1 MFSPRRRPLPCT
13 VVLRAASLRDRLL
26 RNRRLLPACALLG
39 AATAL
44 QGCVAVGGT
53 ARHECPNHECPTV
66 GRQLI
71 DLKAALDAGAMT
83 EAEYAS
89 AKQQLLTAKS

>member
-1 MFSPRRRPLPCT
+1 MFNSRFNSRRRPVPCN
-13 VVLRAASLRDRLL
+13 VVLRAARLRDRLL

-53 ARHECPNHECPTV
+53 SRHECPTV
-66 GRQLI
+66 GPQLI
-71 DLKAALDAGAMT
+71 DLTAALDAGAMT
-83 EAEYAS
+83 ESEYAS
-89 AKQQLLTAKS
+89 AKQQILATKS

>member
-1 MFSPRRRPLPCT
+1 MSNPHRRNLPCST
-13 VVLRAASLRDRLL
+13 ILRAACLRDRLL

-39 AATAL
+39 AAATI

-53 ARHECPNHECPTV
+53 SRHECPTM

-83 EAEYAS
+83 EAEYTA
-89 AKQQLLTAKS
+89 AKQQILTPKN

>member
-1 MFSPRRRPLPCT
+1 MFTSHRRPLPCN
-13 VVLRAASLRDRLL
+13 VVLRAARLRDRLL

-53 ARHECPNHECPTV
+53 ARHECPTV